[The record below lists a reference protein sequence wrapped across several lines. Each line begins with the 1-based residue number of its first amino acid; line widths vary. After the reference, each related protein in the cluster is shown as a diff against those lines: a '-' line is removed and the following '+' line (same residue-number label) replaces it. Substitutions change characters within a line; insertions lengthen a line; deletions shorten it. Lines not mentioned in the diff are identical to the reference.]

1 MKPLILLAIGIACA
15 GCAKSGRTPI
25 VVYSPHGKEMLAS
38 FAGAYEEIHPEAAV
52 EWLDM
57 GSQDVYDRVRTE
69 KENPQADIWWG
80 GPMTSFSRAE
90 REGLLERYVPAWD
103 SVSVPAYRSPGK
115 FWYGTFLTPE
125 VIMYNSNRITRAQ
138 APKDWDD
145 LLDPVWRGKIV
156 IRRSEERRVGK
167 ECRSRWSPYH

>member
-1 MKPLILLAIGIACA
+1 
-15 GCAKSGRTPI
+15 
-25 VVYSPHGKEMLAS
+25 
-38 FAGAYEEIHPEAAV
+38 
-52 EWLDM
+52 M

-103 SVSVPAYRSPGK
+103 SVSVTAYRSPGK

-125 VIMYNSNRITRAQ
+125 VIMYNSNRITPAQ

-145 LLDPVWRGKIV
+145 LLDPAWRGKIV
-156 IRRSEERRVGK
+156 IR
-167 ECRSRWSPYH
+167 SPLASGTMRIIFSSIILRELQRGGSNASAFAWLRKLDANTKTYAASMIQL